1 MEQRHFYATTALQEK
16 EVTKEEYVLEMD
28 KITESSKS
36 LRVGSIETKEQYENV
51 ACIVDSIIEIM
62 ARRDELILKER
73 QLENDMV
80 VVFKKALSTFQSI
93 AKGEKGND

>member
-1 MEQRHFYATTALQEK
+1 M
-16 EVTKEEYVLEMD
+16 TKEEYVLEMD